1 MFTQTMMQNLGAL
14 KVGWYWVLVVL
25 ARGIHEVR
33 NLKKE
38 K

>member
-14 KVGWYWVLVVL
+14 KVGWCWLFTMLVRAVY
-25 ARGIHEVR
+25 GVR
-33 NLKKE
+33 KLKQE